1 MERIVLPELLDALPA
16 RDESALRSRRD
27 IRRLN
32 GLMGHPRLAAR
43 ALEKSLRG
51 RASQRIVELGA
62 GDGYFLLSTAE
73 RMRGLG
79 LDVEATL
86 VDRLDVLDPQMH
98 ERFNAVGW
106 RIQAKTAEAIEWL
119 RRTAPDSAGI
129 VISNLFFHQFGDDEL
144 AEMLRLAAQSTHTVV
159 ALEPRRGWLPD
170 FLGRFL
176 WVAGCGSVTRYDGR
190 VSIRAG
196 FDGRELS
203 ALWPDA
209 KNWELTEGPAGIFTH
224 QFLARRK
231 G

>member
-1 MERIVLPELLDALPA
+1 MERIVLPELLDALPP

-43 ALEKSLRG
+43 ALEKSLRNG
-51 RASQRIVELGA
+51 VPQRIVELGA
-62 GDGYFLLSTAE
+62 GDGHFLLSVAE
-73 RMRGLG
+73 RMRRPQ

-86 VDRLDVLDPQMH
+86 VDRLDVLDPRMR

-106 RIQAKTAEAIEWL
+106 QICAEISEAMEWL
-119 RRTAPDSAGI
+119 RQAAPDSAEV
-129 VISNLFFHQFGDDEL
+129 VISNLFFHQFYGDEL
-144 AEMLRLAAQSTHTVV
+144 TEMLRLVARSAHTVI
-159 ALEPRRGWLPD
+159 ALEPRRGWFPD

-176 WVAGCGSVTRYDGR
+176 WVVGCGSVTRYDGR

-196 FDGRELS
+196 FAGRELS

-209 KNWELTEGPAGIFTH
+209 ENWELTEGPAGLFTH
-224 QFLARRK
+224 QFLACRK

>member
-1 MERIVLPELLDALPA
+1 MERIVLPELLDALPP

-32 GLMGHPRLAAR
+32 GLMGHPRLLAR
-43 ALEKSLRG
+43 ALEKSLRDHPT
-51 RASQRIVELGA
+51 RRIVELGA
-62 GDGYFLLSTAE
+62 GDGHFLLGVAE
-73 RMRGLG
+73 QMRRQGLN
-79 LDVEATL
+79 VEATL
-86 VDRLDVLDPQMH
+86 VDRLDVLDPQTC

-106 RIQAKTAEAIEWL
+106 RVRAEIAEVMEWL
-119 RRTAPDSAGI
+119 RQAPPDSTEVI
-129 VISNLFFHQFGDDEL
+129 ISNLFFHQFGADEL
-144 AEMLRLAAQSTHTVV
+144 AEMLRLAARSAHTVI

-176 WVAGCGSVTRYDGR
+176 WAVGCGSVTRYDGR

-196 FDGRELS
+196 FAGRELS

-209 KNWELTEGPAGIFTH
+209 KNWELTEGPVGIFTH

>member
-1 MERIVLPELLDALPA
+1 MERIVQPELLDALPP

-32 GLMGHPRLAAR
+32 GLMGHSRLMAR

-51 RASQRIVELGA
+51 RASPRIVELGA
-62 GDGYFLLSTAE
+62 GDGHFLLGVAE
-73 RMRGLG
+73 RMRPARME
-79 LDVEATL
+79 VEATL
-86 VDRLDVLDPQMH
+86 VDRLDVLDPRMR
-98 ERFNAVGW
+98 ERFNALGW
-106 RIQAKTAEAIEWL
+106 RIQAEIAGAMEWL
-119 RRTAPDSAGI
+119 RQAAPDSADVI
-129 VISNLFFHQFGDDEL
+129 ISNLFFHQFGKDEL
-144 AEMLRLAAQSTHTVV
+144 TEMLRLAARSAHTVI

-196 FDGRELS
+196 FSGRELS

-224 QFLARRK
+224 RFLARRK
-231 G
+231 D

>member
-1 MERIVLPELLDALPA
+1 MERIVLPELLDALPP
-16 RDESALRSRRD
+16 RDELALRSRRD

-43 ALEKSLRG
+43 ALEKSLRNG
-51 RASQRIVELGA
+51 VPQRIVELGA
-62 GDGYFLLSTAE
+62 GDGHFLLGVAE
-73 RMRGLG
+73 QMRGLG

-86 VDRLDVLDPQMH
+86 VDRLDVLDPQTRG
-98 ERFNAVGW
+98 RFNALGW
-106 RIQAKTAEAIEWL
+106 RIRAEIAEAMEWL
-119 RRTAPDSAGI
+119 GHAAPDSTTAM
-129 VISNLFFHQFGDDEL
+129 ISNLFFHQFGRDEL
-144 AEMLRLAAQSTHTVV
+144 SEMLRLAARSAHTVI

-176 WVAGCGSVTRYDGR
+176 WVVGCGSVTRYDGR

-196 FDGRELS
+196 FTGRELS
-203 ALWPDA
+203 ALWPDT
-209 KNWELTEGPAGIFTH
+209 KNWEFAEGPAGLFTH